1 MTKQQLFQKITLLF
15 LLFFSLKVSS
25 AEDALTALMQSM
37 KTDTAV
43 KISYQ
48 EIRNL
53 QLMEQPWNGSGY
65 MYSMAPD
72 MMIKEQLLPQRV
84 LMGVKGDQL
93 LYFDVLD
100 KVRHQSEMTDD
111 SPYSLNII
119 IFKALMNADEQLLR
133 KNYLIDLSFSAKRWV
148 MKLKPKKA
156 SHSAIS
162 IVVSGLLK
170 QQLDTISI
178 KQEDGDSSEFIL
190 QKQPITDAI
199 VSEINQRYK
208 ELRGE

>member
-1 MTKQQLFQKITLLF
+1 
-15 LLFFSLKVSS
+15 VD
-25 AEDALTALMQSM
+25 DALTILMQSM
-37 KTDTAV
+37 KTDGAV

-53 QLMEQPWNGSGY
+53 ELMEQPWNGSGF

-72 MMIKEQLLPQRV
+72 LMIKEQLLPHRV

-93 LYFDVLD
+93 FYFDVVD
-100 KVRHQSEMTDD
+100 KVRHQSEMTADN
-111 SPYSLNII
+111 PYGLNII

-133 KNYLIDLSFSAKRWV
+133 THYLIDLSFSAERWV
-148 MKLKPKKA
+148 MKLKAKNTNRSKT
-156 SHSAIS
+156 H
-162 IVVSGLLK
+162 IVVSGLLE

-190 QKQPITDAI
+190 QKQPMTA
-199 VSEINQRYK
+199 EISKQIKLRYQ